1 MTSKVNLA
9 EKLSQITDYWK
20 PRILGE
26 LNGQELKLARLRGKF
41 IWHHHENEDE
51 ALLCLS
57 GRLRIE
63 FRDDSVDLGA
73 GELYIVPRGIEH
85 RTSADEETHVL
96 VFEPIGTRNTGNV
109 EDPTFTAVDVPISIC
124 MGCAKANLTRTALWA
139 PRKTTH
145 PVGVNIVCPNRARH
159 RYSYDPL

>member
-26 LNGQELKLARLRGKF
+26 LNSQELKLVKVRGTF

-51 ALLCLS
+51 LLLYLS
-57 GRLRIE
+57 GRLRIQ
-63 FRDDSVDLGA
+63 FQDGSVELGA
-73 GELYIVPRGIEH
+73 GELYIIPRGIEH
-85 RTSADEETHVL
+85 RTSSDEETHVL

-109 EDPTFTAVDVPISIC
+109 EDPQFTAVDVPI
-124 MGCAKANLTRTALWA
+124 
-139 PRKTTH
+139 H
-145 PVGVNIVCPNRARH
+145 
-159 RYSYDPL
+159 